1 MLCLTLVL
9 SEHCSRRLVVC
20 SDAHWP
26 SKLCCDVLF
35 REKRLSPGSP
45 SKQLTPFLSILSLT
59 LTFNT
64 LTDACR
70 VWGVFCGFS
79 EHWTTWPCL
88 DLHSWENCLQHFP
101 LVNKLS
107 RSWMM
112 DLICFGNGLV
122 TLFRLMR
129 SIQHCWWLSFLA
141 LCSHNPECSGN
152 VKIQVYIFA
161 THLDSSISCHS
172 LCFIEVLTLGSQMHL
187 ISLTWLLLLIPM
199 DIVRVY
205 LVFHTLLLNHCLNI
219 C

>member
-26 SKLCCDVLF
+26 SKLCCNVLF

-59 LTFNT
+59 LTFNWCLQSLRGVLRFFWT
-64 LTDACR
+64 LNDLTLG
-70 VWGVFCGFS
+70 WI
-79 EHWTTWPCL
+79 CL

-161 THLDSSISCHS
+161 THLD
-172 LCFIEVLTLGSQMHL
+172 
-187 ISLTWLLLLIPM
+187 
-199 DIVRVY
+199 
-205 LVFHTLLLNHCLNI
+205 
-219 C
+219 